1 MKISKAIRLADELKA
16 NALSAELKLQFI
28 NECEGMVQSEIM
40 MLSSSD
46 ITVYEMDNLDDELIA
61 KPPHDKIY
69 IAYLAAMIDYANNE
83 YNKYANTI
91 SLFQSYLKEFHTWY
105 FNRFHPGDGGA
116 VEDGYY
122 ISAYA
127 IAVKHGYEGTEE
139 EWLDT
144 LGGSDGKTV
153 EMRYDDD
160 GYVLEWK
167 YTDEDEWHELIE
179 VGDLI
184 EARDNA
190 YQSAQVAT
198 ASAASASAD
207 AQSANNAM
215 ISALSSKEIALES
228 ANTAQ
233 SAAESASA
241 SALTAQSGATTA
253 TESKDIAVTNATA
266 AKSWAVGET
275 GSREDENVNNAKY
288 WSDRAQAIAGGDFAP
303 RIHTHVTADITNF
316 PETMPPSAHTHTVGN
331 ITDFPDTMPPSEHT
345 HVKSD
350 ITDFPSTMPPSEHTH
365 TVDQITDFPETMPP
379 SAHTHNAAD
388 ITSGTLSASILP
400 TVPITKG
407 GTGATSAS
415 DARTNL
421 GAAAADHT
429 HTPASI
435 GAAPA
440 YTYGTSDLTAGV
452 SALATGTLYFVYE

>member
-91 SLFQSYLKEFHTWY
+91 SVFQSYYNEFHKWY
-105 FNRFHPGDGGA
+105 FDRIRPADGGA
-116 VEDGYY
+116 VEEGYY

-127 IAVKHGYEGTEE
+127 IAVKHGFTGTEQD
-139 EWLDT
+139 WLDT
-144 LGGSDGKTV
+144 LGGEDGKTV
-153 EMRYDDD
+153 EMRYNDS
-160 GYVLEWK
+160 GYILEWK
-167 YTDEDEWHELIE
+167 YTDEDEWRELIE

-184 EARDNA
+184 EARDTA

-198 ASAASASAD
+198 ASAASASVD
-207 AQSANNAM
+207 AQSANSAM
-215 ISALSSKEIALES
+215 LSAQASKES
-228 ANTAQ
+228 AEYSELGAINNAQ
-233 SAAESASA
+233 SATNA
-241 SALTAQSGATTA
+241 ALVAQNFAQTAN
-253 TESKDIAVTNATA
+253 ESKDIAVTNATA
-266 AKSWAVGET
+266 AKSWAVGQT

-316 PETMPPSAHTHTVGN
+316 PK
-331 ITDFPDTMPPSEHT
+331 TMPPSEHT

-350 ITDFPSTMPPSEHTH
+350 ITDFPSAMPPSEHTH

-379 SAHTHNAAD
+379 SAHTHSAAD